1 MVSLGSLC
9 LSITPS
15 TADLTLPL
23 FSISRGVEAAGFPQ
37 QRRVVGE
44 NEWEFLAFF
53 LMGIVCLYSA
63 FCFSLL
69 SSSP

>member
-44 NEWEFLAFF
+44 NECEFLAFF
-53 LMGIVCLYSA
+53 SDGYS
-63 FCFSLL
+63 L
-69 SSSP
+69 SVLRFLFLFVE